1 MAVYLLRRFLYMAS
15 LVMMGV
21 ILWVY
26 AYTAQVNAQIRHNS
40 MVPAGS
46 HIVVADSDD
55 SQ

>member
-1 MAVYLLRRFLYMAS
+1 MAAELLRRFLYMTA

-21 ILWVY
+21 ILWIY

-40 MVPAGS
+40 MVPAGP